1 MNYWGD
7 NKGCVS
13 DYFCVVVLIW
23 LLHAS
28 KRMFEHWNSYKA
40 IFKIY
45 RPLRFAIG
53 SFVLRKLHL
62 FVSCLNQ
69 LSDHKPCHNI
79 WSTVHIHLKDLIDNH
94 LVNTP
99 TNSRPLET
107 IIIDGALVVA
117 VGTPPLQTPLVRKNV
132 QLQVSTIARFIQFKS
147 LTGEVMCIKHYCIL
161 IYRCACFIV
170 AKNKRFNFNETVLIL
185 T

>member
-28 KRMFEHWNSYKA
+28 KRVFEHWNSYKA

-117 VGTPPLQTPLVRKNV
+117 VGTPLQTPLVHKNV
-132 QLQVSTIARFIQFKS
+132 QLQVSTIATVHPVQRSCWGGNVHQTLLHINLQVRVF
-147 LTGEVMCIKHYCIL
+147 YCSKKQKTQL
-161 IYRCACFIV
+161 
-170 AKNKRFNFNETVLIL
+170 
-185 T
+185 